1 MNKNILGEIN
11 NSLANMNNTEII
23 KCRKLMCKKKRLS
36 IEQCRCTLVKKCLF
50 PTMKGEGL
58 VLPAKGRECSEK
70 EPV

>member
-1 MNKNILGEIN
+1 MRTFYERSTIPWLTWI
-11 NSLANMNNTEII
+11 TEII